1 MCLKYVEIINVAEK
15 VFVFYK
21 IYEKDKYT
29 EDASGIENYIKR

>member
-21 IYEKDKYT
+21 IYKKDK
-29 EDASGIENYIKR
+29 KRRILG